1 VVIAVDKQN
10 TRMTKFNFIFLLLL
24 SGHLFGQNTQTDKVS
39 KDTLKSFQLIYTV
52 SNLHNCTTITT
63 LNDPGNMTV
72 KMYCNE
78 DKKPIY
84 NKKITVNKES
94 FLSIKNTIVNYHKI
108 LSFPDTINGAG
119 YDGYSFKL
127 VVIYNGKTKTI
138 KGTNP
143 KLETFEGFQDYIHHV
158 VGITETGPY

>member
-1 VVIAVDKQN
+1 
-10 TRMTKFNFIFLLLL
+10 MTKFNFILLLL
-24 SGHLFGQNTQTDKVS
+24 LTGQLFGQKRQNTEEH
-39 KDTLKSFQLIYTV
+39 KDTLKSFQLIYSV
-52 SNLHNCTTITT
+52 SNSYNCTTITRFK
-63 LNDPGNMTV
+63 DPGSMTV

-94 FLSIKNTIVNYHKI
+94 FLSIKNTIVNFHKI

-119 YDGYSFKL
+119 YDGYSFIL
-127 VVIYNGKTKTI
+127 TVTFNGKTKTI

-143 KLETFEGFQDYIHHV
+143 KLETFEWLQDYIRDI
-158 VGITETGPY
+158 VGLTETGPH